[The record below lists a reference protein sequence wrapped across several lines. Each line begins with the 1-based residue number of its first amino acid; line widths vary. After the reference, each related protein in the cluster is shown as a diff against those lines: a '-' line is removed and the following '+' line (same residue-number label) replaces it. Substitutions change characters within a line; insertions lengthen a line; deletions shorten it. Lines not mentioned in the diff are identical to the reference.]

1 MAGQVI
7 SLTDKAADRIKAI
20 IAGSDTPIMG
30 VRLGLENAGCAGMAY
45 KLDYAEEAAP
55 LDEVVTDKGVT
66 ILVDPKAILFLL
78 GTEMDYEETK
88 LRSGFVFNNPNQTD
102 ACGCGE
108 SVTLPPA
115 SAPVAEQQPST

>member
-7 SLTDKAADRIKAI
+7 TLTDMAAERIKAI
-20 IAGSDTPIMG
+20 IAKSDEPIVG

-45 KLDYAEEAAP
+45 KLDYATEIAP
-55 LDEVVTDKGVT
+55 LDEVVTDKDVT
-66 ILVDPKAILFLL
+66 ILIDAKSILFLL
-78 GTEMDYEETK
+78 GMEMDYEETK

-108 SVTLPPA
+108 SVTLTPA
-115 SAPVAEQQPST
+115 ASVTEERPST

>member
-1 MAGQVI
+1 MPGNVI
-7 SLTDKAADRIKAI
+7 TLTDKAADRIKAI
-20 IAGSDTPIMG
+20 IAKSDKPILG

-45 KLDYAEEAAP
+45 KLDYAEEKAP

-88 LRSGFVFNNPNQTD
+88 LRSGFVFNNPNETD

-108 SVTLPPA
+108 SVTLKAAEMPVTEQPPR
-115 SAPVAEQQPST
+115 

>member
-1 MAGQVI
+1 
-7 SLTDKAADRIKAI
+7 
-20 IAGSDTPIMG
+20 
-30 VRLGLENAGCAGMAY
+30 MAY
-45 KLDYAEEAAP
+45 KLDYAEEKAP

-88 LRSGFVFNNPNQTD
+88 LRSGFVFNNPNETD

-108 SVTLPPA
+108 SVTLKAAEMPVTKQ
-115 SAPVAEQQPST
+115 APR

>member
-1 MAGQVI
+1 MPGNVI
-7 SLTDKAADRIKAI
+7 TLTDKAADRIKAI
-20 IAGSDTPIMG
+20 IANSDNPILG

-45 KLDYAEEAAP
+45 KLDYAEEKAP

-88 LRSGFVFNNPNQTD
+88 LRSGFVFNNPNETD

-108 SVTLPPA
+108 SVTLKAAEMPVTEQPPR
-115 SAPVAEQQPST
+115 

>member
-1 MAGQVI
+1 MPGNVI
-7 SLTDKAADRIKAI
+7 TLTDKAADRIKAI
-20 IAGSDTPIMG
+20 IAKSDKPILG

-45 KLDYAEEAAP
+45 KLDYAEEKAP

-88 LRSGFVFNNPNQTD
+88 LRSGFVFNNPNETD

-108 SVTLPPA
+108 SVTLKAAEMPVTEQ
-115 SAPVAEQQPST
+115 APR

>member
-1 MAGQVI
+1 MPGNVI
-7 SLTDKAADRIKAI
+7 TLTDKAADRIKAI
-20 IAGSDTPIMG
+20 IANSDKPILG

-45 KLDYAEEAAP
+45 KLDYAEEKAP

-88 LRSGFVFNNPNQTD
+88 LRSGFVFNNPNETD

-108 SVTLPPA
+108 SVTLKAAEIPVTEQ
-115 SAPVAEQQPST
+115 APR

>member
-1 MAGQVI
+1 MPGNVI
-7 SLTDKAADRIKAI
+7 TLTDKAADRIKAI
-20 IAGSDTPIMG
+20 IAKSDKPILG

-45 KLDYAEEAAP
+45 KLDYAEEKAP
-55 LDEVVTDKGVT
+55 LVEVVTDKGVT

-88 LRSGFVFNNPNQTD
+88 LRSGFVFNNPNETD

-108 SVTLPPA
+108 SVTLKAAEMPVTEQ
-115 SAPVAEQQPST
+115 APR

>member
-1 MAGQVI
+1 MPGNVI
-7 SLTDKAADRIKAI
+7 TLTDKAADRIKAI
-20 IAGSDTPIMG
+20 IANSDKPILG

-45 KLDYAEEAAP
+45 KLDYAEEKAP

-88 LRSGFVFNNPNQTD
+88 LRSGFVFNNPNETD

-108 SVTLPPA
+108 SVTLKAAEMPVTEQ
-115 SAPVAEQQPST
+115 APR

>member
-1 MAGQVI
+1 MMPKVLH
-7 SLTDKAADRIKAI
+7 LTDNAADRIKAI
-20 IAGSDTPIMG
+20 IAKSDKPILG

-45 KLDYAEEAAP
+45 KLDYAEEQAP

-88 LRSGFVFNNPNQTD
+88 LRSGFVFNNPNETD

-108 SVTLPPA
+108 SVTLKPA
-115 SAPVAEQQPST
+115 EMPVNEPLQG

>member
-1 MAGQVI
+1 MPGNVI
-7 SLTDKAADRIKAI
+7 TLTDKAADRIKAI
-20 IAGSDTPIMG
+20 IAKSDKPILG

-45 KLDYAEEAAP
+45 KLDYAEEKAP

-88 LRSGFVFNNPNQTD
+88 LRSGFVFNNPNETD

-108 SVTLPPA
+108 SVTLKAAEMPVTKQ
-115 SAPVAEQQPST
+115 APR

>member
-1 MAGQVI
+1 MPGNVI
-7 SLTDKAADRIKAI
+7 KLTDKAADRIKAI
-20 IAGSDTPIMG
+20 IAKSDKPILG

-45 KLDYAEEAAP
+45 KLDYAEEKAP

-88 LRSGFVFNNPNQTD
+88 LRSGFVFNNPNETD

-108 SVTLPPA
+108 SVTLKAAEMPVTEQ
-115 SAPVAEQQPST
+115 APR